1 MTTNYTSQPM
11 SFSRLPSQ
19 GLVYGISAAGFTGLT
34 VAVLWTGIMVI
45 AKGFLVALLFL
56 PLTGGLAALSLLK
69 MHGEALITHVGRE
82 LGGNMRK
89 LLGATKYR
97 ARPEAKK
104 IEPEAALDIPGRQG
118 RLFVYETDTGACVVW
133 DALKQTATITCL
145 IATAGMGLPQVG
157 VPSTLEEGE
166 RDWLI
171 FEWAKV
177 LGSFTQ
183 KEHIVRVTT
192 LEQTR
197 PGTVAAEQRYFD
209 ERGKQGTAAQASYLH
224 ALELAR
230 EQVVLHRTQLAI
242 TFRLA
247 GHVNDLVKGYGGGKR
262 GMLKLAE
269 LEMQTVHEALL
280 QAGFSRVAWINARE
294 WGAWG
299 RSIIDPASQEAV
311 DVRTGT
317 EHEGVAPHAATPMLL
332 EEHRNYVETDS
343 GWHRTFW
350 IHEWPRYDT
359 YPGFMSRLVMNRAQS
374 GRPVRHTLMLVAS
387 PVPIGKAMKRLEDEK
402 RTWLTNQ
409 NLRHKAGKPESAA
422 NEADWHAIEAHERD
436 LVAGQGELR
445 FSAFITVTATDQDS
459 LEQEAASIVS
469 ACAATGLETRL
480 VPWQQSEALMNIA
493 YPCGEGMK

>member
-1 MTTNYTSQPM
+1 MTENYVSQPM

-19 GLVYGISAAGFTGLT
+19 GLVYGISGVGFVGLAIA
-34 VAVLWTGIMVI
+34 AVLTGIMVI
-45 AKGFLVALLFL
+45 AKGLLVALLFV
-56 PLTGGLAALSLLK
+56 PFTGGLAALSLLK
-69 MHGEALITHVGRE
+69 MYGEPLLSHVGRE
-82 LGGNMRK
+82 VGGNMRK
-89 LLGATKYR
+89 MLGATKYR
-97 ARPEAKK
+97 ARPESKK
-104 IEPEAALDIPGRQG
+104 VEPEAALDIPGRKG
-118 RLFVYETDTGACVVW
+118 RLFVYETETGACVVW
-133 DALKQTATITCL
+133 DALKQTATITCVV
-145 IATAGMGLPQVG
+145 ATAGMGLPQVG
-157 VPSTLEEGE
+157 VPSTLSEGE

-209 ERGKQGTAAQASYLH
+209 ERNKQGTAAQASYLE

-242 TFRLA
+242 TLRLK
-247 GHVNDLVKGYGGGKR
+247 GHVNELVKGYGGGKR

-269 LEMQTVHEALL
+269 LEMETVHEALM
-280 QAGFSRVAWINARE
+280 QAGFSRVAWITGRE

-311 DVRTGT
+311 DVRLGT
-317 EHEGVAPHAATPMLL
+317 EHEGVAPHAATPMVF
-332 EEHRNYVETDS
+332 EEHRNFVETDS
-343 GWHRTFW
+343 AWHRTLW
-350 IHEWPRYDT
+350 VHEWPRYDT
-359 YPGFMSRLVMNRAQS
+359 YPGFMSRLVMNRPQN
-374 GRPVRHTLMLVAS
+374 GKPVRHTLMLAAS

-402 RTWLTNQ
+402 RTWITNQ

-422 NEADWHAIEAHERD
+422 DEADWHAIAAHERD
-436 LVAGQGELR
+436 LVEGQGELR
-445 FSAFITVTATDQDS
+445 FSAFITVTATDEES
-459 LEQEAASIVS
+459 LEREVASIVS
-469 ACAATGLETRL
+469 ACAATGLEPRL
-480 VPWQQSEALMNIA
+480 VPWQQGEALLNIA